1 MTHASTLAH
10 PQTYD
15 QWQERQPSG
24 NPCHPQAVLRD
35 VVAVV
40 GDRVAAFEL
49 GVVSEVFGLDHG
61 ADLPSYDFAV
71 CAVRPGLVPTTSGF
85 AIHVDHGLERLES
98 ADLIAVPAW
107 TCEPALPPTA
117 LVAALHRA
125 VGRGGRVMAVCSGA
139 FLLAGAGLL
148 DGRRAA
154 THWRYASTLAA
165 RHPHVAVDP
174 NVLYVQD
181 GPILT
186 SAGTAAGI
194 DACLHLVREEHGASV
209 ANALARRMVVSPY
222 RAGGQAQYV
231 ETPVPPA
238 DAEELAEVLG
248 WARQHAGSPI
258 TVDDL
263 AARALMSPRT
273 FARRFKAATGTTPH
287 RWLLDQRLLL
297 AEHLLEDTDLP
308 IDDIARRSG
317 LGSPDTLR
325 HHIFRRRRTS
335 PQAYRRSFRAAAP
348 HLNTPRH

>member
-1 MTHASTLAH
+1 M
-10 PQTYD
+10 
-15 QWQERQPSG
+15 
-24 NPCHPQAVLRD
+24 LRD

-61 ADLPSYDFAV
+61 GEMPSYDFAV
-71 CAVRPGLVPTTSGF
+71 CAIRPGLVPTSSGF
-85 AIHVDHGLERLES
+85 AIHVEHGLERLES

-107 TCEPALPPTA
+107 TCDPTPPPPA

-125 VGRGGRVMAVCSGA
+125 VGRGGRVMSVCSGA
-139 FLLAGAGLL
+139 FLLASAGLL

-165 RHPHVAVDP
+165 RYGNVTVDP
-174 NVLYVQD
+174 DVLYVQD

-194 DACLHLVREEHGASV
+194 DACLHLVRDEHGASV

-238 DAEELAEVLG
+238 DAEELTEVLG
-248 WARQHAGSPI
+248 WARQHAGSPL
-258 TVDDL
+258 TVQDL
-263 AARALMSPRT
+263 AARASMSPRT
-273 FARRFKAATGTTPH
+273 FARRFKASTGSTPY
-287 RWLLDQRLLL
+287 RWLLEQRLLI

-308 IDDIARRSG
+308 IDAVAGRSG

-325 HHIFRRRRTS
+325 HHFFLRRRTS
-335 PQAYRRSFRAAAP
+335 PQAYRRSFRDAAP
-348 HLNTPRH
+348 R

>member
-1 MTHASTLAH
+1 M
-10 PQTYD
+10 
-15 QWQERQPSG
+15 
-24 NPCHPQAVLRD
+24 LRD

-61 ADLPSYDFAV
+61 AALPSYDFAV
-71 CAVRPGLVPTTSGF
+71 CAVRPGLVPSTSGF
-85 AIHVDHGLERLES
+85 SILVEHGLERLDS

-107 TCEPALPPTA
+107 TCEPVSPPPA

-125 VGRGGRVMAVCSGA
+125 VARGGRLMAVCSGA
-139 FLLAGAGLL
+139 FLLADAGLL

-165 RHPHVAVDP
+165 RYPQVVVDP
-174 NVLYVQD
+174 DVLYVHD
-181 GPILT
+181 GPVLT

-231 ETPVPPA
+231 DTPVPVVA
-238 DAEELAEVLG
+238 AEDLSELLG
-248 WARQHAGSPI
+248 WAREHADSPL
-258 TVDDL
+258 TVETL

-273 FARRFKAATGTTPH
+273 FARRFKATTGTTPH
-287 RWLLDQRLLL
+287 RWLLEQRLLL

-308 IDDIARRSG
+308 IDVVAERSG

-325 HHIFRRRRTS
+325 HHFSHRRRTS
-335 PQAYRRSFRAAAP
+335 PQAYRRSFRDPARSFSRSTAA
-348 HLNTPRH
+348 RHPG